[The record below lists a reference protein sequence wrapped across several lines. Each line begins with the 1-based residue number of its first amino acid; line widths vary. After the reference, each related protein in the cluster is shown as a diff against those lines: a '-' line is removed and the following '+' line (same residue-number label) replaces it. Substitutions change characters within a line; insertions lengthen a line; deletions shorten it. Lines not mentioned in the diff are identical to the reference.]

1 MELKPQEIEKTTF
14 NFDLLPVDFSDVKQ
28 GIILHAYLH
37 DQESCVTI
45 VRQGNLALTFKKNE
59 ENLMVLKHYI
69 TSSLCRGVKVG
80 EDLYIEGDINI
91 LEEFEKHKGKNR
103 M

>member
-1 MELKPQEIEKTTF
+1 
-14 NFDLLPVDFSDVKQ
+14 
-28 GIILHAYLH
+28 
-37 DQESCVTI
+37 
-45 VRQGNLALTFKKNE
+45 
-59 ENLMVLKHYI
+59 MVLKHYI